1 LSEIKKKYLQDVEEL
16 EKLSNSRLKLLD
28 EEYKNKMK
36 EWEEEWK
43 KNA

>member
-16 EKLSNSRLKLLD
+16 EKLSNSRLKFLD
-28 EEYKNKMK
+28 EEHKNKMK